1 MQHSFLDKLI
11 GASFAAGIRGVKQGP
26 DGAQSGWVFRHFLW
40 MGPPD
45 TWVWT
50 VPSPTQYTLT
60 REQGPAPFCLHA
72 QTSLSICPCPVRNP
86 HKLPGWWCSTQQ
98 AMQQAAGS
106 FRCHYAWTSSMR
118 APKHD
123 VAGVWRRVGVP
134 ARMDG
139 ARTSSYM
146 TECHS
151 WGGGGVRHQ
160 HGKSL
165 QVWVHWTELLAWG
178 EGDACCL
185 CHVSHPWEWTEEEGR
200 TDRERKGRILRCD
213 FSPGKLS
220 RPAADPLGT
229 VLCAFTMNILKRPLV
244 EFFCYFAM
252 STDMVLWSGKWG
264 PALTKLLYPPMR
276 RSESDAL
283 GKVKGPRA

>member
-11 GASFAAGIRGVKQGP
+11 GASFATGIRGVKQGP
-26 DGAQSGWVFRHFLW
+26 DGAQAGWVFRHFLW

-72 QTSLSICPCPVRNP
+72 QISLSICPCPVRNP

-106 FRCHYAWTSSMR
+106 FRAIVLEPLAWEPLNMTWLVFGREWGFLQGWMGPGPLR
-118 APKHD
+118 IWQNAK
-123 VAGVWRRVGVP
+123 VGAGV
-134 ARMDG
+134 
-139 ARTSSYM
+139 
-146 TECHS
+146 
-151 WGGGGVRHQ
+151 GGVRHQ

-185 CHVSHPWEWTEEEGR
+185 CPCESSLGV
-200 TDRERKGRILRCD
+200 DRGGGQDRQGTQ
-213 FSPGKLS
+213 SPN
-220 RPAADPLGT
+220 T
-229 VLCAFTMNILKRPLV
+229 
-244 EFFCYFAM
+244 
-252 STDMVLWSGKWG
+252 
-264 PALTKLLYPPMR
+264 
-276 RSESDAL
+276 
-283 GKVKGPRA
+283 